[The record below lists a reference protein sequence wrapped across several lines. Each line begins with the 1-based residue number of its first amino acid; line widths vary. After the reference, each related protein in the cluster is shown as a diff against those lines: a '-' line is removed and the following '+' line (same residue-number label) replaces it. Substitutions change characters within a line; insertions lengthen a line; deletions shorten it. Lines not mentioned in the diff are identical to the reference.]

1 MSKTLVIVESPAKA
15 KTIAKYLGSEYIVK
29 SSVGH
34 IRDLPTGK
42 SKSPIKRNTIP
53 KDLPEDEKKRLTN
66 AINILNESWNK
77 FSNLHGKVSDLKIIT
92 LISLELQ
99 DSIKDYEDKLKLQRK
114 NIDLLKQETEEKSN
128 DLQNTIKKVDQLN
141 LEIEIKDKEILK
153 TESVLDEINHEL
165 SQIKIKILANNDE

>member
-1 MSKTLVIVESPAKA
+1 MPDLEVTVFNQKLKLS
-15 KTIAKYLGSEYIVK
+15 YL
-29 SSVGH
+29 
-34 IRDLPTGK
+34 
-42 SKSPIKRNTIP
+42 
-53 KDLPEDEKKRLTN
+53 EDEKERLTN

-99 DSIKDYEDKLKLQRK
+99 DSIKDYEDKLKLQKK
-114 NIDLLKQETEEKSN
+114 NIDLLKQEIEEKSN
-128 DLQNTIKKVDQLN
+128 HLQNTINTVDQLN

-165 SQIKIKILANNDE
+165 SQIKIKILAHNDEWNS

>member
-1 MSKTLVIVESPAKA
+1 MPDLEVTVFNQKLKLS
-15 KTIAKYLGSEYIVK
+15 YLK
-29 SSVGH
+29 
-34 IRDLPTGK
+34 
-42 SKSPIKRNTIP
+42 
-53 KDLPEDEKKRLTN
+53 DEKERLNN

-77 FSNLHGKVSDLKIIT
+77 FSNLHSKVSDLKIIT

-99 DSIKDYEDKLKLQRK
+99 DSIKDYEDKLKLQKK
-114 NIDLLKQETEEKSN
+114 NIDLFKQEIQEKSN

-165 SQIKIKILANNDE
+165 SQIKIKILAHNDE